1 MTNPI
6 IVSLMKPLKGRFS
19 KNGEHS
25 MKIDIHKII
34 GENCITLEDGQK
46 VYDLI
51 HPELSA
57 GRAVELDFM
66 NVTVFASPFFNS
78 AIGRLL
84 KDIKPDDL
92 NRLLKITKL
101 IPAGLT
107 VLKRVIENSK
117 EYYSNGAVRKALD
130 EVLLDQAENQ

>member
-1 MTNPI
+1 
-6 IVSLMKPLKGRFS
+6 MKLNVF
-19 KNGEHS
+19 ELV
-25 MKIDIHKII
+25 

-46 VYDLI
+46 IFDLI

-57 GRAVELDFM
+57 SNTVDLDFKD
-66 NVTVFASPFFNS
+66 VKIFASPFFNA

-92 NRLLKITKL
+92 NRLLKITN
-101 IPAGLT
+101 IVPTGLA

-117 EYYSNGAVRKALD
+117 EYYSNPNVRKAVD
-130 EVLLDQAENQ
+130 EVLLEQSEAL

>member
-1 MTNPI
+1 
-6 IVSLMKPLKGRFS
+6 
-19 KNGEHS
+19 
-25 MKIDIHKII
+25 MKINIHEMI

-46 VYDLI
+46 IFDLI
-51 HPELSA
+51 YPQLSA
-57 GRAVELDFM
+57 DSAVELDFEK
-66 NVTVFASPFFNS
+66 VKIFASPFFNS

-92 NRLLKITKL
+92 NRLLKVTNL
-101 IPAGLT
+101 VPAGLS

>member
-1 MTNPI
+1 MR
-6 IVSLMKPLKGRFS
+6 V
-19 KNGEHS
+19 
-25 MKIDIHKII
+25 DIHGLI

-46 VYDLI
+46 IFDLI
-51 HPELSA
+51 HPELLT
-57 GRAVELDFM
+57 GNVVELNFE

-92 NRLLKITKL
+92 NRLLKITNL
-101 IPAGLT
+101 VPAGLT

-117 EYYSNGAVRKALD
+117 EYYSNEGARKARD
-130 EVLLDQAENQ
+130 EVLLEQAENQ

>member
-1 MTNPI
+1 
-6 IVSLMKPLKGRFS
+6 
-19 KNGEHS
+19 
-25 MKIDIHKII
+25 MKIDIHKMI

-46 VYDLI
+46 IYDLI
-51 HPELSA
+51 YPELLA
-57 GRAVELDFM
+57 DHIVELVFT

-92 NRLLKITKL
+92 NRLLKITNL
-101 IPAGLT
+101 VPAGLT

-117 EYYSNGAVRKALD
+117 EYYSNEGARKARD
-130 EVLLDQAENQ
+130 EVLLEQAENQ

>member
-1 MTNPI
+1 
-6 IVSLMKPLKGRFS
+6 MKPPKGRFS
-19 KNGEHS
+19 KNGEY
-25 MKIDIHKII
+25 MKIDVHKII

-51 HPELSA
+51 NPELSA
-57 GRAVELDFM
+57 GRTVELDFT

-92 NRLLKITKL
+92 NRLLKIINL
-101 IPAGLT
+101 VPAGLT